1 MVILS
6 LLAVLSAG
14 VVVGGALGGLFLIL
28 DIITNIGHKFG
39 VRRRIWILHL
49 AVGLGALLPSI
60 MYFSNLSLNLGNVPG
75 IIGIAFAGLFA
86 GIIIAALA
94 ETIDVFPV
102 GMHRMKIGSL
112 VKVLLIVLLVGK
124 AASTLCYFLLMGG

>member
-39 VRRRIWILHL
+39 VQRRMWILHL

-60 MYFSNLSLNLGNVPG
+60 
-75 IIGIAFAGLFA
+75 I
-86 GIIIAALA
+86 
-94 ETIDVFPV
+94 
-102 GMHRMKIGSL
+102 
-112 VKVLLIVLLVGK
+112 
-124 AASTLCYFLLMGG
+124 FLTSA